1 MRSEGPYTMA
11 RIRRDLPTTGIIAMS
26 GGGQIG
32 CDTLHPIAERLGA
45 QHVLQKPC
53 GLRDMLGAVHQL
65 LQRQA

>member
-11 RIRRDLPTTGIIAMS
+11 RIRRPTTGIIALS

-32 CDTLHPIAERLGA
+32 CDTLHAIAERLGA